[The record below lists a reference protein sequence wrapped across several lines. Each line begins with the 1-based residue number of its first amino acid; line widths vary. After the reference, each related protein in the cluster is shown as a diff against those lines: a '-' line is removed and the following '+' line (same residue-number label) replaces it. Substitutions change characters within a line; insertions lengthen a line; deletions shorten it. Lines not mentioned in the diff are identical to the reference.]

1 MDKLESNHD
10 LSFNN
15 NLSFLSQFSSGI
27 EYCECEQQIELSINF
42 LTEKKPKSAI
52 SIKIRQILT
61 AWKKGIGNYNCHLF
75 KYQENQLLEKSQWI
89 LKKLST
95 ETAWVSGL
103 LALTSIGLV
112 AEIAPIWSEVNQN
125 LLLKLPLLKNA
136 IRWQRSKARL
146 FPLLEMSEIDSILF
160 GRDDAGNGHNK
171 KLNTIN
177 DENHN
182 LEITSPITLPI
193 NQQKWLMYPTKTN
206 GSLMAIPPLQNQP
219 SVAGF
224 SAFLSTLDMTNPSQ
238 ESNLNQFAVFD
249 RHELPYSPL
258 DSVTYHL
265 DDKLMATPKAVY
277 TPYLPKVKF

>member
-1 MDKLESNHD
+1 MDKLEPNHG

-15 NLSFLSQFSSGI
+15 DLSFLSQFSSGL
-27 EYCECEQQIELSINF
+27 EYCEYEQQIDLSTNF
-42 LTEKKPKSAI
+42 IRVKKPRSAI
-52 SIKIRQILT
+52 LLKIKQIFT
-61 AWKKGIGNYNCHLF
+61 AWKKEIGNYNCNLF

-95 ETAWVSGL
+95 ETAWVSSL
-103 LALTSIGLV
+103 LALTSIGIV
-112 AEIAPIWSEVNQN
+112 TEIASIRSEVNQN
-125 LLLKLPLLKNA
+125 LSLKLPLLKNA

-160 GRDDAGNGHNK
+160 GRDDADNWHNK

-182 LEITSPITLPI
+182 LEITSPITLPV
-193 NQQKWLMYPTKTN
+193 NQQKWLMYPTKIN

-224 SAFLSTLDMTNPSQ
+224 SSFLSTLDMTNSSQ
-238 ESNLNQFAVFD
+238 ESNLTQLDLFNQ
-249 RHELPYSPL
+249 HKLPYSPL